1 LVQIFLVG
9 FRFNQNIQLLVAKFQ
24 LKTVLTQLKVLS
36 KDDNLIAVREKI
48 EETQAMFRKF
58 ARHDNAAA

>member
-1 LVQIFLVG
+1 M
-9 FRFNQNIQLLVAKFQ
+9 
-24 LKTVLTQLKVLS
+24 TVLTQLKALS
-36 KDDNLIAVREKI
+36 KDNILMAFRKKN